1 VREELREAGVLES
14 VRILEASTLIHSVIA
29 ASAACSI
36 AEAGGAE
43 DVLVVIDSLRPHL
56 ALWRSIC
63 RCLTENHVPVSPEE
77 EGSQQRQYYSRLV
90 ERASRRKEDF
100 AGGGSVTLVLLQPSV
115 SVLPSADGRKEVYTL
130 SDFEG
135 GGFTQTVCSRVAML
149 EEKGIPITQD
159 VLIRVGIPL
168 PGSDHPAAG
177 SGQRSQQHLE
187 ELTSLV
193 DGHID
198 LRESLASVGRVPPID
213 PSNSLTRIGV
223 GSTKLRPLSTTP
235 AMAAVNSAMRLNLAA
250 ASDPGNYDANEK
262 TRAAAYMAALQQP
275 SPAPLSLGEEVCVL
289 YAASLGLLDGP
300 VAAAGEVGCVPL
312 LRRLLEYV
320 DAAEP
325 SLLPRISE
333 SGLLGEAAKE
343 RFEALIAEALKAS

>member
-1 VREELREAGVLES
+1 MAGFG
-14 VRILEASTLIHSVIA
+14 R
-29 ASAACSI
+29 
-36 AEAGGAE
+36 
-43 DVLVVIDSLRPHL
+43 
-56 ALWRSIC
+56 
-63 RCLTENHVPVSPEE
+63 
-77 EGSQQRQYYSRLV
+77 YYSRLV

-115 SVLPSADGRKEVYTL
+115 SVLPSSAERKEVYTL

-177 SGQRSQQHLE
+177 RGQRSQQHLE

-198 LRESLASVGRVPPID
+198 LRENLASAGRVPPID

-223 GSTKLRPLSTTP
+223 GSTKLVGDHTASRVTSPPRALSRRTTPSPSRASSRLLAPPRTSSLLLAPPRVSSRCRVRRLSRAQRPLSTTP

-250 ASDPGNYDANEK
+250 ASDPGNYDAKEK
-262 TRAAAYMAALQQP
+262 TRAAAYTAALQQP

-289 YAASLGLLDGP
+289 YATSLGLLDGP

-325 SLLPRISE
+325 LLLPRISE

-343 RFEALIAEALKAS
+343 KLKALIADALEAS